1 MQEVKYFLR
10 AIGNPAVDPQGTYG
24 IVSAADAE
32 TELGYKYLSDGWTI
46 ESTSYLG
53 AIRDDKGN
61 EIGYRIF
68 HVLVR
73 GGVEVKQVKAKEPK
87 WVLSF

>member
-10 AIGNPAVDPQGTYG
+10 AIGDPAADPQGTYG
-24 IVSAADAE
+24 ISSPNDAE

-46 ESTSYLG
+46 ESTQYLG
-53 AIRDDKGN
+53 SIRDDKGS

-73 GGVEVKQVKAKEPK
+73 EAEVKTAKVKDK
-87 WVLSF
+87 